1 VTDALVSAGELKLS
15 GFSASTVATM
25 AVDIAAFDKN
35 PDLGSLNLAQ
45 EYGAAGMYAMGAEA
59 IDSNSGVAA
68 AAAARK
74 LSAFDTLGT
83 NAGRFTLVAL
93 LTGGQQGYY
102 SDSARGVSPFPAVPK
117 P

>member
-1 VTDALVSAGELKLS
+1 MI
-15 GFSASTVATM
+15 F
-25 AVDIAAFDKN
+25 
-35 PDLGSLNLAQ
+35 LGSQNATGNNAL
-45 EYGAAGMYAMGAEA
+45 A
-59 IDSNSGVAA
+59 IDADTGVAA

-93 LTGGQQGYY
+93 FTGGQQGYY
-102 SDSARGVSPFPAVPK
+102 SSSARGVSLFPEVPK